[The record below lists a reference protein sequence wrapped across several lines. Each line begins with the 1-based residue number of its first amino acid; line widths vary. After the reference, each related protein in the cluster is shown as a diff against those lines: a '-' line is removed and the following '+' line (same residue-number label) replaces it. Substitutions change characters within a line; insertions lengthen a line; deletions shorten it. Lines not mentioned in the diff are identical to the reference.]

1 VIAKQASELVVFQ
14 RTPNFSVPAGHGP
27 VPAERIADIKGRYP
41 DYRQQARES
50 QGGVP
55 VEVTMDGVQ
64 SVSTEERET
73 RLEAAWQEGDLIG
86 FLSVFNDTPIIQESN
101 DLVAE
106 FVRRKIRGI
115 VNDPET
121 ADALCPT
128 DHPIGTKRLCLDDN
142 YFATYNQPHVS
153 LVNLRNEP
161 ISTVTK
167 TGIETVDRSFE
178 FDALVMATGFDA
190 MTGAIVAVDIKGR
203 DGIELKDKWAEGPE
217 TYLGLTVT
225 DFPNFFAVTGPQ
237 SPSVLSN
244 MAVSIEQHVEWIT
257 DCISDIRAQGFEV
270 IEPTPTAQ
278 AGWQQHNLDCADIT
292 LFGKANSWYMGA
304 NVPGKARVFLPY
316 VGGVGAY
323 RQFCD
328 EVVEQGYLGFSLAGA
343 AQTQCN
349 DGVIAQL
356 QPDVSMVLA
365 MMAEMGL
372 PPIESMSPADAREFM
387 GQSSAQ
393 RPPGPEV
400 GEVVDGTFPGAA
412 GALDYRLYRPDTNG
426 PHPVVVY
433 FHGGGWVLGDAT
445 SDDALCRDLCVQSDS
460 IIISCDYRHAPEAR
474 FPAAVDDGY
483 AAVTWASENLDVLG
497 ARPDPVV
504 VAGWSAGANIAA
516 VACQTARDAGG
527 PAIAGQ
533 VLITP
538 VTDTDFSRP
547 SYEENADG
555 YVLTRALMTWFM
567 DHYCD
572 PDDRDDPR
580 VAPLRG
586 NLAGLPP
593 AFIATAQFD
602 PLRDEGN
609 AYVEALAAAG
619 SDVEHLPLRGQ
630 LHTSVAGVGM
640 IISANDARA
649 RIAGAIERLA
659 AGGR

>member
-445 SDDALCRDLCVQSDS
+445 SDDALRSVRLDHHLMRLP
-460 IIISCDYRHAPEAR
+460 SCA
-474 FPAAVDDGY
+474 
-483 AAVTWASENLDVLG
+483 
-497 ARPDPVV
+497 
-504 VAGWSAGANIAA
+504 
-516 VACQTARDAGG
+516 
-527 PAIAGQ
+527 
-533 VLITP
+533 
-538 VTDTDFSRP
+538 
-547 SYEENADG
+547 
-555 YVLTRALMTWFM
+555 
-567 DHYCD
+567 
-572 PDDRDDPR
+572 
-580 VAPLRG
+580 
-586 NLAGLPP
+586 
-593 AFIATAQFD
+593 
-602 PLRDEGN
+602 
-609 AYVEALAAAG
+609 
-619 SDVEHLPLRGQ
+619 
-630 LHTSVAGVGM
+630 
-640 IISANDARA
+640 
-649 RIAGAIERLA
+649 
-659 AGGR
+659 